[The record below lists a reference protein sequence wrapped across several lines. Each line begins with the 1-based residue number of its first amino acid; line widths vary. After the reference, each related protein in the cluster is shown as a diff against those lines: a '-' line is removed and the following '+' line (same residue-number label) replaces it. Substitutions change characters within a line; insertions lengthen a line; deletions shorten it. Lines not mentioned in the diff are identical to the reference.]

1 MQGEER
7 NILAN
12 LAQREGKSNPAWRE
26 GKYGGD
32 GKKGLREFERG

>member
-12 LAQREGKSNPAWRE
+12 LARREGKSNPAWRE
-26 GKYGGD
+26 GKSGGD
-32 GKKGLREFERG
+32 GKKGLHQCERG